1 MIKNKKSLGR
11 TMKLIIGLP
20 IIILIGMFM
29 TIGLFQLGE
38 DIFIEEVHNISVEA
52 GQNANINDSYI
63 TTLNNLKDDF
73 SKESPNFELL
83 FALLMV
89 IVFASSVFV
98 AIKSE
103 PLPTIS
109 FLGSAV
115 FGIAI
120 MLLIIVFIDQFVQWY
135 LNDFFYQIFDRV
147 DNILLDWYFD
157 NLSLISTIWMAILLF
172 LNQVDIE
179 NVKRGFS
186 GREGGGII
194 EE

>member
-1 MIKNKKSLGR
+1 MKNKKSLGR

-20 IIILIGMFM
+20 IIILIAMFM

-52 GQNANINDSYI
+52 GQNAGINESYI
-63 TTLNNLKDDF
+63 TTLNSLKTEF
-73 SKESPNFELL
+73 GENSPNFELL
-83 FALLMV
+83 FALLLV
-89 IVFASSVFV
+89 IVFGSSVFV
-98 AIKSE
+98 AIKSQ
-103 PLPTIS
+103 PLPSIS

-120 MLLIIVFIDQFVQWY
+120 MLLIIVFLDQFVQWY

-157 NLSLISTIWMAILLF
+157 NISLISAIWMAILLF
-172 LNQVDIE
+172 INQVDIE
-179 NVKRGFS
+179 NVKRDFS
-186 GREGGGII
+186 GREGGGIV